1 MQQVLIHQ
9 ILVKKVDL
17 PSLKSGIHK
26 LGKVPSDWS
35 GSKSKVDKSDIG
47 KLETTPADL
56 NKLSDVLMPLIL
68 SRLKENRLWF

>member
-26 LGKVPSDWS
+26 LGKVPSD
-35 GSKSKVDKSDIG
+35 
-47 KLETTPADL
+47 
-56 NKLSDVLMPLIL
+56 
-68 SRLKENRLWF
+68 